1 MIEDI
6 KIIHLKSNAQQLET
20 WIAEMKKQRDVNCL

>member
-6 KIIHLKSNAQQLET
+6 KIIHLKSNAQQLGNYQAHPH
-20 WIAEMKKQRDVNCL
+20 IKAPLSN